1 MNSSANLPRILN
13 VDDDPPKR
21 LIWTRVL
28 RANGFRVGEATTG
41 TEALRMIKT
50 EAPSLV
56 LLDVN
61 LPDISG
67 LEVCKRIKEDPATA
81 SIPVLH
87 ISSTFWGTE
96 DKVEGLDNGADAYLS
111 SSENPDVVIATI
123 RALLRAREAE
133 VARLNRE
140 LTRRAHEFERLFEV
154 LPLAVSIGEDPE
166 CKVIRVNPFFAKLLG
181 VPVWANT
188 AKMFEK
194 TGEAPFKILREGREV
209 PLDELPQRQ
218 AVARR
223 ADIRDTELDVVRA
236 DGKSFHLMGQAAPL
250 FDENG

>member
-1 MNSSANLPRILN
+1 MPEPDFINAESLNLSAGLPRILN

-21 LIWTRVL
+21 YVWTQVL
-28 RANGFRVGEATTG
+28 RGNGFYVEEAATG

-50 EAPSLV
+50 DAPSLV

-67 LEVCKRIKEDPATA
+67 LEVCKRIKEDPSTA

-111 SSENPDVVIATI
+111 SSESPDVVIATI
-123 RALLRAREAE
+123 RALLRSREAE
-133 VARLNRE
+133 VERLNRE
-140 LTRRAHEFERLFEV
+140 LARRAHEFERLFEV
-154 LPLAVSIGEDPE
+154 LPVAVSIGEDPE
-166 CKVIRVNPFFAKLLG
+166 CKVIRVNPFFARLLG
-181 VPVWANT
+181 VPVWGNASKL
-188 AKMFEK
+188 AEK

-209 PLDELPQRQ
+209 PFDEL
-218 AVARR
+218 VALVDSL
-223 ADIRDTELDVVRA
+223 AEGGLTL
-236 DGKSFHLMGQAAPL
+236 H
-250 FDENG
+250 